1 MLSRAILPILALL
14 ALAACETTP
23 PAAAPQP
30 PVQPRDEPPA
40 HVVFFDKGGAQ
51 IGATGVATIKQAAAE
66 AKKPGV
72 KSVEVTGHTDRA
84 GSDQLNN
91 ALSLRR
97 ARAVRDRL
105 VREGVSAAL
114 ISVRGL
120 GESKPFM
127 QTEDGTGQ
135 PENRRAEILIAR

>member
-1 MLSRAILPILALL
+1 MLSRAFLSIFALL
-14 ALAACETTP
+14 VLVACETTP
-23 PAAAPQP
+23 PAPPPQP

-40 HVVFFDKGGAQ
+40 HVVFFDKGRLQ
-51 IGATGVATIKQAAAE
+51 ISATGVATIRQAAAE

-72 KSVEVTGHTDRA
+72 KAVEITGHTDRA

-97 ARAVRDRL
+97 ARAVRERL
-105 VREGVSAAL
+105 IREGVPAAL
-114 ISVRGL
+114 ITARGL

-127 QTEDGTGQ
+127 QTEDGIGQ
-135 PENRRAEILIAR
+135 PENRRAEIVIVR

>member
-1 MLSRAILPILALL
+1 MLSRAFLSILALL

-23 PAAAPQP
+23 PAAPPQP

-40 HVVFFDKGGAQ
+40 HVVFFDKGGMQ
-51 IGATGVATIKQAAAE
+51 INATGIATIRQAAVE
-66 AKKPGV
+66 ARKPGV
-72 KSVEVTGHTDRA
+72 KAVEITGHTDRA

-97 ARAVRDRL
+97 ARVVRERL
-105 VREGVSAAL
+105 IREGVPAAL
-114 ISVRGL
+114 ITARAL

-127 QTEDGTGQ
+127 QTEDGIGQ
-135 PENRRAEILIAR
+135 PENRRAEITIVR

>member
-1 MLSRAILPILALL
+1 MLSRAFLSIFGLL
-14 ALAACETTP
+14 MLAACETTP
-23 PAAAPQP
+23 TAVPPQP

-40 HVVFFDKGGAQ
+40 HVVFFDKGGVQ
-51 IGATGVATIKQAAAE
+51 ISATGVATIRQAAVE

-72 KSVEVTGHTDRA
+72 KAVEITGHTDRA

-91 ALSLRR
+91 ALSQRR
-97 ARAVRDRL
+97 ARVVRERL
-105 VREGVSAAL
+105 VREGVPATL
-114 ISVRGL
+114 ITARGL

-135 PENRRAEILIAR
+135 PENRRVEITIVR